1 MKYSMLD
8 YIQRQPEIL
17 TKAYNEKELF
27 LNTFDE
33 IFTNNPIK
41 RIYFVGSGTSF
52 HVSSLGAIWFN
63 KYLNVE
69 ASAHFPTIFVE
80 EKINKTKLYKNN
92 EILVLATSQSGNS
105 TSTIKAIQYAKQLGF
120 ITACLCEDVHS
131 DIAPFCNYMI
141 KMPVE
146 KEMVPPETQGYTGAI
161 LAMYMAAIYLANKD
175 GLISDYENKLAAIL
189 DMVHL
194 HMPRAINITKM
205 WIDRNRYILS
215 KAHKI
220 SICGSNLN
228 YITALEGALK
238 AGETMKRVVHG
249 YESEE
254 FCHLFDLS
262 FEEEDYLFAILH
274 DTHNYKRNTD
284 IINLVKQITNR
295 VFVITNTETGNPK
308 DCYYDFY
315 ISDDLSPFYYVIP
328 FQMIGA
334 IISEYLGVDTSK
346 YPYDD
351 LESIAHSENCILY
364 KKN

>member
-1 MKYSMLD
+1 MEYSMLN
-8 YIQRQPEIL
+8 YIKRQPEIL
-17 TKAYNEKELF
+17 QKAFENK
-27 LNTFDE
+27 DE
-33 IFTNNPIK
+33 FINAYDIIFKNYSIK
-41 RIYFVGSGTSF
+41 RVYFVGSGTSF
-52 HVSSLGAIWFN
+52 HVSSLGAMWFN

-69 ASAHFPTIFVE
+69 ASAHFPTVFVN
-80 EKINKTKLYKNN
+80 EKINKNKVYKND

-105 TSTIKAIQYAKQLGF
+105 TSTIQAIQYAKQLGYV
-120 ITACLCEDVHS
+120 TACLSEDLNS

-146 KEMVPPETQGYTGAI
+146 KEMVPPETQGYTGAL
-161 LAMYMAAIYLANKD
+161 LAMYMGAIYLAYKQN
-175 GLISDYENKLAAIL
+175 LISDYEDKLEEIK
-189 DMVHL
+189 DMV
-194 HMPRAINITKM
+194 TKYM
-205 WIDRNRYILS
+205 DKEISISNEWIQKNRYIFS

-220 SICGSNLN
+220 SICGSNFN

-238 AGETMKRVVHG
+238 TGETMKRVVHG
-249 YESEE
+249 YETEE

-274 DTHNYKRNTD
+274 DTHNYERNTD

-295 VFVITNTETGNPK
+295 VFIITNKITNNSK
-308 DCYYDFY
+308 DCCFDFY
-315 ISDDLSPFYYVIP
+315 VSEDLSPFYYVIP